1 MTRGTKAKL
10 VTLAAAMAYAA
21 SGSSNA
27 TAQQVVAEAA
37 KEPTPAQLPVRR
49 FHIVEGTL
57 DAALEAYRTQS
68 GITVKLE
75 IPAEQLT
82 GVKTSGVSGLY
93 ANDSALRQLLAG
105 TGLSFRFEGADTV
118 SIGLRHSDSVDVAAG
133 MADSVA
139 MGKFTESLLDTP
151 QTVSVVPQF
160 VLKDQQNRTLMD
172 AVRNVPGISLAA
184 GESGAQG
191 DNLTIRGFTARN
203 DIFLDGIR
211 DFGSYYRDSFDFDQ
225 VEVLE
230 GPAGVEF
237 GRGSTGGVINQENKI
252 PVAEKFV
259 NVDTQFGTDL
269 TRRITADINT
279 PVANE
284 LGGVAFRANVMA
296 QEGGVAGRD
305 AAELRRFG
313 IAPSISLGMDSRTRG
328 TLSYIHLSEDDTP
341 DYGL

>member
-93 ANDSALRQLLAG
+93 ANDAALRQLLTG

-118 SIGLRHSDSVDVAAG
+118 SIGLRHSDSVDVTAG
-133 MADSVA
+133 LADSVA
-139 MGKFTESLLDTP
+139 MGKFTESLVDTP

-160 VLKDQQNRTLMD
+160 VLKDEQNRTLMD

-191 DNLTIRGFTARN
+191 DSFTIRGFTARN

-211 DFGSYYRDSFDFDQ
+211 DFGSYYRDDFNTEQ

-230 GPAGVEF
+230 GPAGVQF
-237 GRGSTGGVINQENKI
+237 GRGSTGGVINQVSKT
-252 PVAEKFV
+252 PATDKFT
-259 NVDTQFGTDL
+259 NIQTQFGTDL
-269 TRRITADINT
+269 TRRVTVDVNEPIADFAGGSVMRVSA
-279 PVANE
+279 VATE
-284 LGGVAFRANVMA
+284 SG
-296 QEGGVAGRD
+296 
-305 AAELRRFG
+305 
-313 IAPSISLGMDSRTRG
+313 
-328 TLSYIHLSEDDTP
+328 
-341 DYGL
+341 